1 MGLVPGTWL
10 WSSFLTL
17 FGKTVI
23 SEGFLNL
30 ESPDVRATLDGNEQ
44 QGKDEKATTNPVS
57 HPTKSSSAARVESH
71 FLGLGIR
78 WVVSVSSGI

>member
-1 MGLVPGTWL
+1 LVPSIHQWN
-10 WSSFLTL
+10 SFLAL

-44 QGKDEKATTNPVS
+44 QAEDEKLMSNPVG
-57 HPTKSSSAARVESH
+57 SSTAARVECNC
-71 FLGLGIR
+71 LGLETK
-78 WVVSVSSGI
+78 